1 MEDLIKYIL
10 LALPAIFVGIGVIY
24 FVTTKKDWKDKIAQL
39 VFMVVERV
47 KDGNLTWDE
56 AYEILKW
63 IFEAEPSETDVKAE
77 LIMKEARKGG

>member
-1 MEDLIKYIL
+1 MNIAGYIL
-10 LALPAIFVGIGVIY
+10 LALPAIFVGLGVVY
-24 FVTTKKDWKDKIAQL
+24 FVTVKKDWKDKIGQL

-63 IFEAEPSETDVKAE
+63 IFESEPSEEEVKAR
-77 LIMKEARKGG
+77 IKG

>member
-1 MEDLIKYIL
+1 MEGLIKCVL

-24 FVTTKKDWKDKIAQL
+24 FVVTKKDWKDKIAQL
-39 VFMVVERV
+39 VFMVIERV

-63 IFEAEPSETDVKAE
+63 IFESEPSEEDVKAE
-77 LIMKEARKGG
+77 LVIREAKKGG